1 MSNDLE
7 NRKGLGGAIPEAQ
20 HFHNPTTQKDIR
32 VMKNIRDFALEVDN
46 AARDFEN
53 RGWKKVVVP
62 FGTKAAQAK
71 AWQNSDPKPD
81 VFRRGTHNI
90 GVQLGHKSG
99 GLVDIDLDCPQ
110 AMLLAD
116 QFFPELKDAAFGR
129 LRKDGTHVLGHR
141 LVMCPDITEKESVV
155 KKYQFNAADEAEAVK
170 SLNFPKGVL
179 VELRA
184 GQYTGFPPSW
194 YPIDDDKPGPDEK
207 LTWRHRGATAL
218 VPEIPVMPF
227 AEIKRMVGLLAF
239 ASLCLAAYPIKGG
252 RDEFCLKLAGALI
265 HAGVGPADAGYF
277 IERIAEAANDEEAGR
292 RGEKADRTKMK
303 ADDGEQVNGLP
314 AFLEAYGLAACEKTV
329 RKWLGMT
336 AKTNEAKA
344 GKAPADPPDKECSI
358 IMGVDELKDHATLIV
373 RKLRE
378 ANIPIFRRDIEVLRI
393 HRFPE
398 KTTEGEV
405 TYAANGTV
413 LRPNDWRWIR
423 TEVDSLIDYY
433 TETTSGHR
441 KIHPPLDSIQTLSD
455 RIADLGLPE
464 LVGLT
469 HVPTLDRDEPGYDPV
484 TKIYHGYNKGDF
496 PKVPENPTKADAAA
510 AGGRLLHHARA
521 FPWKADVDKAVY
533 AAFLLTAVI
542 RASIAF
548 APVFGFS
555 ARDPR
560 SGKSKLAKCGGWLAT
575 GSEPATASFMGNK
588 YNDTQA
594 YWATLSSG
602 AYMILYDNLEV
613 GLPFYN
619 DAIAQGLQSANI
631 RARVLGESRTVLL
644 PTRTLMAVTGNDLT
658 SKKDMVERMLR
669 CEIDPKT
676 DKPGERVFDFDPE
689 LEVLRD
695 RASLVV
701 DALTIMRAYQM
712 CGERVKVAKAMGGFE
727 EWSRLVREAV
737 IWLGLGDPLGSIKS
751 LREDDASSDH
761 ELTVLAALWP
771 RFKDGAYFTVSQI
784 GTKEHTKRL
793 LLPMCR
799 NGRWEGLGYVLRAMA
814 GKDRG
819 GIVLER
825 VRDEVLGQ
833 FKFRLTGKP
842 TEEMMAL
849 VEDLD
854 FVATGE
860 GLVVSGSGALAV
872 AEV

>member
-1 MSNDLE
+1 
-7 NRKGLGGAIPEAQ
+7 
-20 HFHNPTTQKDIR
+20 
-32 VMKNIRDFALEVDN
+32 MKNIRDFAFEVEN
-46 AARDFEN
+46 AASDFES

-81 VFRRGTHNI
+81 AFKKGPHNI

-110 AMLLAD
+110 AVLLAD
-116 QFFPELKDAAFGR
+116 EFFPELVKSAFGR

-155 KKYQFNAADEAEAVK
+155 KQYKLTEAAEAEAVK
-170 SLNFPKGVL
+170 PFAFPKGVL
-179 VELRA
+179 VERRA

-194 YPIDDDKPGPDEK
+194 YPVDDDKPGPDEK

-227 AEIKRMVGLLAF
+227 TEVKRRVGLLAF
-239 ASLCLAAYPIKGG
+239 ASLCLAAYPVKGD
-252 RDEFCLKLAGALI
+252 RDNYCLKLAGALI
-265 HAGVGPADAGYF
+265 HAGFEPGDADKF
-277 IERIAEAANDEEAGR
+277 IVTLAKAANDEGWR
-292 RGEKADRTKMK
+292 DEKALRTKMK
-303 ADDGEQVNGLP
+303 ADEGDQVNGLP
-314 AFLEAYGLAACEKTV
+314 AFLDGYGLAACEKTV
-329 RKWLGMT
+329 RKWLGME

-344 GKAPADPPDKECSI
+344 GKPAAAPPDKECSI
-358 IMGVDELKDHATLIV
+358 IMGVDEFKTHANLIV

-378 ANIPIFRRDIEVLRI
+378 ANIPLFRRDIEVLRI

-398 KTTEGEV
+398 TIKEGEI
-405 TYAANGTV
+405 TYAANSTV

-433 TETTSGHR
+433 IETTSGYR
-441 KIHPPLDSIQTLSD
+441 KIHPPLDSIQTLGD

-464 LVGLT
+464 LVGMT

-484 TKIYHGYNKGDF
+484 TKIYHAYNKADF
-496 PKVPENPTKADAAA
+496 PKVPEKPTRDEALAALA
-510 AGGRLLHHARA
+510 RLLNHARA
-521 FPWKADVDKAVY
+521 FPWKSDVDKAVY

-560 SGKSKLAKCGGWLAT
+560 SGKSKLAKCGGWLST

-619 DAIAQGLQSANI
+619 DAIAQGLQSAHV

-669 CEIDPKT
+669 CELDPKT

-737 IWLGLGDPLGSIKS
+737 IWLGLGDPLDSIKS
-751 LREDDASSDH
+751 LREDDESGAQDVN
-761 ELTVLAALWP
+761 VLAALWP
-771 RFKDGAYFTVSQI
+771 RFKGGAWFTVSQV
-784 GTKEHTKRL
+784 GANEHTKRL
-793 LLPMCR
+793 LLPFCR
-799 NGRWEGLGYVLRAMA
+799 NGRWEGLGYVLRSLA
-814 GKDRG
+814 DRERG
-819 GIVLER
+819 GVVLRR
-825 VRDEVLGQ
+825 VRDEGLGQ
-833 FKFRLTGKP
+833 FKFRIEGEP
-842 TEEMMAL
+842 TEQMML
-849 VEDLD
+849 MIESMD
-854 FVATGE
+854 FVPTGQ
-860 GLVVSGSGALAV
+860 GLVVSGSGGLAV
-872 AEV
+872 SVE

>member
-1 MSNDLE
+1 M
-7 NRKGLGGAIPEAQ
+7 
-20 HFHNPTTQKDIR
+20 T
-32 VMKNIRDFALEVDN
+32 NIRDFALEVDN

-53 RGWKKVVVP
+53 RGWKKVIVP
-62 FGTKAAQAK
+62 FGTKGAK
-71 AWQNSDPKPD
+71 STAWQNSDPKPD
-81 VFRRGTHNI
+81 VFRKGAHNI
-90 GVQLGHKSG
+90 GVQLGLKSG
-99 GLVDIDLDCPQ
+99 GLIDIDLDCPQ

-116 QFFPELKDAAFGR
+116 QFFPELTDAAFGR
-129 LRKDGTHVLGHR
+129 LRQDGTHVLGHR
-141 LVMCPDITEKESVV
+141 LVMCPDIPEKEDKVR
-155 KKYQFNAADEAEAVK
+155 KYQLAAAAESEAVK
-170 SLNFPKGVL
+170 PFGFPKGVL

-184 GQYTGFPPSW
+184 GGGYTGFPPSW

-227 AEIKRMVGLLAF
+227 TEVKRRVGLLAF
-239 ASLCLAAYPIKGG
+239 ASLCLAAYPVKGG

-265 HAGVGPADAGYF
+265 HAGLEPGKADNF
-277 IERIAEAANDEEAGR
+277 IVMIAEAANDEDW
-292 RGEKADRTKMK
+292 RGEKALRTKMK
-303 ADDGEQVNGLP
+303 ADEGEQVNGLP

-329 RKWLGMT
+329 RKWLGME

-344 GKAPADPPDKECSI
+344 GKAPAEEPDKECSI
-358 IMGVDELKDHATLIV
+358 IIGVDELKAQATMIA
-373 RKLRE
+373 RKFRE
-378 ANIPIFRRDIEVLRI
+378 ANIPLFRRDIEVLRI
-393 HRFPE
+393 HRFPVAT
-398 KTTEGEV
+398 KEGEI
-405 TYAANGTV
+405 TYAANSTV

-423 TEVDSLIDYY
+423 TEVDTLIKYYIKSASGDY
-433 TETTSGHR
+433 R
-441 KIHPPLDSIQTLSD
+441 QVHPPLDSIQTLGD

-464 LVGLT
+464 LVGMT

-484 TKIYHGYNKGDF
+484 TKIYHAYNKADF
-496 PKVPENPTKADAAA
+496 PKVPEKPTRNEALAALA
-510 AGGRLLHHARA
+510 RLLNHARA
-521 FPWKADVDKAVY
+521 FPWKSDVDKAVY
-533 AAFLLTAVI
+533 VAFLLTAVI

-619 DAIAQGLQSANI
+619 DAIAQGLQSAHV

-669 CEIDPKT
+669 CELDPKT

-689 LEVLRD
+689 LEMLGD
-695 RASLVV
+695 RAGLVV

-751 LREDDASSDH
+751 LREDDESGAQDVN
-761 ELTVLAALWP
+761 VLAALWP
-771 RFKDGAYFTVSQI
+771 RFKGGAWFTVSQV
-784 GTKEHTKRL
+784 GANEHTKRL

-799 NGRWEGLGYVLRAMA
+799 NGRWENLGYVLRAA
-814 GKDRG
+814 TDRERG
-819 GIVLER
+819 GVVLRR
-825 VRDEVLGQ
+825 VRDEGLGQ
-833 FKFRLTGKP
+833 FKFKIEGEP
-842 TEEMMAL
+842 TEQMML
-849 VEDLD
+849 MIESMD
-854 FVATGE
+854 FVPTGQ
-860 GLVVSGSGALAV
+860 GLVVSGSGGLAV
-872 AEV
+872 SVV